1 MKDFCTIILKY
12 CIKGL
17 FPTESVKH
25 SYRNNGGAEL
35 IIILYLSAAL
45 VAISFLILV
54 IYLSKTFKSVQL
66 TLDSVSKTLNGLE
79 KQLDGVM
86 SETTE
91 LLKKTN
97 ALADDINEKAES
109 LNSVV
114 YAVKDVGAS
123 IKKFNHTIQTVT
135 DTVDRS
141 VEENQEKI
149 SQIIQWSNVVIELK
163 DKWKN
168 RKLQKQMKIKPSVT
182 RQQQRDQ

>member
-1 MKDFCTIILKY
+1 M
-12 CIKGL
+12 
-17 FPTESVKH
+17 
-25 SYRNNGGAEL
+25 

-45 VAISFLILV
+45 IAISFLILV

-97 ALADDINEKAES
+97 ALADDINKKAEN

-114 YAVKDVGAS
+114 YAVKDVGTS

-149 SQIIQWSNVVIELK
+149 SQIVQWSNVLIELK

-168 RKLQKQMKIKPSVT
+168 RKLQKQMEIKPSGT
-182 RQQQRDQ
+182 RQRQRNQ